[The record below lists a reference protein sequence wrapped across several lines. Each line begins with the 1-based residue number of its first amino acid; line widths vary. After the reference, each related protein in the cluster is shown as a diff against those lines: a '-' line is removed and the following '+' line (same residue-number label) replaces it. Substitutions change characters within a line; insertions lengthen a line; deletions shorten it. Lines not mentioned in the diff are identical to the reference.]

1 MTERERSPRVRLR
14 DVAEA
19 AGVNP
24 SIASRILNEDPTL
37 SARPETRTRVRDAA
51 RRLGY
56 TPNAF
61 ARGLKLQ
68 QTSTLGLVLPNVASA
83 INAQIVEGAERR
95 AAHHGYVVLLGD
107 MADFVRDGDLY
118 RRLVLERR
126 VDGLIIS
133 GATLNGLV
141 GDLNRHLIPYVL
153 VNRRGVLGALCVSA
167 DSAAGLTLAVEHLHG
182 LGHAQVAYFA
192 GRTGTGTVADPDG
205 DRAAVARLG
214 IDADLIADIEF
225 SEAAG
230 FYAVE
235 ALLPARPEVT
245 ALVTS
250 SIIDPRP

>member
-1 MTERERSPRVRLR
+1 MTERERSSRVRLR

-24 SIASRILNEDPTL
+24 SIASRILNDDPTL

-68 QTSTLGLVLPNVASA
+68 RTSTLGVVLPNVANT

-95 AAHHGYVVLLGD
+95 AAHHGYVVLLGE

-133 GATLNGLV
+133 GGALDGLV
-141 GDLNRHLIPYVL
+141 GDLNRHRIPYVL
-153 VNRRGVLGALCVSA
+153 VNRRSAPGALCVSA
-167 DSAAGLTLAVEHLHG
+167 DHAAGLTLAVEHVRG
-182 LGHAQVAYFA
+182 LGHRQVAYLA
-192 GRTGTGTVADPDG
+192 GPSGTQTAADPDG
-205 DRAAVARLG
+205 GRAAAAVLG
-214 IDADLIADIEF
+214 LDADLIAEVEF
-225 SEAAG
+225 SEEAG
-230 FYAVE
+230 FDTVE
-235 ALLPARPEVT
+235 ALLSAGPA
-245 ALVTS
+245 
-250 SIIDPRP
+250 